1 MNPERAIEVAAEWR
15 PAVAAGE
22 AAPPVRGVGEAAPVP
37 VAVPEK
43 LVAATADLLDD
54 DEIVQLSIRPSP
66 WFVLIA
72 AGPTLGACGL
82 VAGGLWWVTRGEA
95 LFGTL
100 AVYVVILIAVLRV
113 AYATLQWASRLY
125 VLTNRRV
132 IRFRGVLNVEFAQ
145 CMLAKISAVEL
156 RFRWYDHALRLGAIR
171 MPGPPDSGIV
181 VHWDHVARPREIHEL
196 LVRAIRKSQ
205 NGAAS

>member
-1 MNPERAIEVAAEWR
+1 VLDPLAGVR
-15 PAVAAGE
+15 PSVAAGE
-22 AAPPVRGVGEAAPVP
+22 AAPSVRGVGEAAPVP

-43 LVAATADLLDD
+43 LVVATADLLDD

-72 AGPTLGACGL
+72 AGPTLGACAL
-82 VAGGLWWVTRGEA
+82 VAGGLWWVTAEEA

-100 AVYVVILIAVLRV
+100 AVYVVLLIALVRV

-145 CMLAKISAVEL
+145 CLLARISAVEL

-171 MPGPPDSGIV
+171 MPGPAESGIV
-181 VHWDHVARPREIHEL
+181 VHWDHVARPHEIHEL

-205 NGAAS
+205 NGAAH